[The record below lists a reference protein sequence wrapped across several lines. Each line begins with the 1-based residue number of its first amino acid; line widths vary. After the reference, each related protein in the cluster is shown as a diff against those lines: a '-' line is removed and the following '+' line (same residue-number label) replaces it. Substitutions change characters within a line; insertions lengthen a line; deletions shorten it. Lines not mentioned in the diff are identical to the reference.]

1 MKKSHFIKN
10 FQLTRKEKLEEILK
24 DFKELSIIKK
34 GNIKLADEE
43 YC

>member
-10 FQLTRKEKLEEILK
+10 FQLIRKKLEEILK

-34 GNIKLADEE
+34 GNIKLDDEE